1 MTTLLC
7 TTEPEA
13 LLVEQA
19 KGVLIFR
26 YGVTSYEAL
35 GVLLR
40 WSRES
45 GAGVVE
51 LSRALTHGVCQG
63 RSSHAGRSSWLVR
76 WVEQRLRNDITDIN
90 DHVDAPAGR
99 LRTLQPT

>member
-1 MTTLLC
+1 MSTVPAVL
-7 TTEPEA
+7 EPQA

-19 KGVLIFR
+19 KGALMFR
-26 YGVTSYEAL
+26 YGITSYEAL

-45 GAGVVE
+45 GAGLTE

-63 RSSHAGRSSWLVR
+63 RATFGMAGPWLVR
-76 WVEQRLRNDITDIN
+76 WVEQRLRNDLVD
-90 DHVDAPAGR
+90 DQDAPVGQ
-99 LRTLQPT
+99 LRTLQAQ

>member
-1 MTTLLC
+1 MSSVRTLP
-7 TTEPEA
+7 EPQG

-19 KGVLIFR
+19 KGALMFR

-45 GAGVVE
+45 GAGLTE

-63 RSSHAGRSSWLVR
+63 RRVHDVAGPWLVR
-76 WVEQRLRNDITDIN
+76 WVEQRLRNDL
-90 DHVDAPAGR
+90 VDDQYAPVGQ
-99 LRTLQPT
+99 LRTLQAQ